1 MALAWWLLWN
11 TEMGERRKDPISLA
25 FNAGTGEIMLPQG
38 FQGGAQVKWNYI
50 YLPPRPPH
58 SDGRGVTPFIF
69 ASSLHWFFRRRNVVF
84 NITLTLWSHFR
95 HYLRWQVWPL
105 HIGVFSP
112 LVVPRAVESIV
123 CSSPLCWYFPA
134 CPLLPNAQSPD
145 GTSCL
150 LPAAAVEEGKST
162 KTHN

>member
-1 MALAWWLLWN
+1 MALARWLLWN

-25 FNAGTGEIMLPQG
+25 FNAGTVEIMLPQG
-38 FQGGAQVKWNYI
+38 FQDGALKWNE
-50 YLPPRPPH
+50 
-58 SDGRGVTPFIF
+58 TTFICHQGHPTSMYG
-69 ASSLHWFFRRRNVVF
+69 APCLWFFHQRNVVF

-105 HIGVFSP
+105 HVDVFSP
-112 LVVPRAVESIV
+112 LFVPRAVESIV